1 VFKEGDRVRLSKV
14 GRKHYK
20 DTPYNP
26 HNEIGTVEEN
36 NDRFGF
42 GSKERMPY
50 DVRWPSGIG
59 NIYRE
64 VDLEL
69 AHPSISLEQML
80 KECLG

>member
-36 NDRFGF
+36 NDL

-50 DVRWPSGIG
+50 DVRWPSGIR

-69 AHPSISLEQML
+69 AHPAVSLEEML

>member
-1 VFKEGDRVRLSKV
+1 MFKEGDRVRLSKV
-14 GRKHYK
+14 GRERYK

-26 HNEIGTVEEN
+26 HNEVGVVEESL
-36 NDRFGF
+36 DRVGF
-42 GSKERMPY
+42 MPY
-50 DVRWPSGIG
+50 TVRWPSGLG

-69 AHPSISLEQML
+69 AHPAVSLEEML

>member
-1 VFKEGDRVRLSKV
+1 MFREGDRVRLSKV
-14 GRKHYK
+14 GREHYK

-50 DVRWPSGIG
+50 DVRWPSGLR

-64 VDLEL
+64 VDLE
-69 AHPSISLEQML
+69 HIIPEIPLEQLL
-80 KECLG
+80 KECLV